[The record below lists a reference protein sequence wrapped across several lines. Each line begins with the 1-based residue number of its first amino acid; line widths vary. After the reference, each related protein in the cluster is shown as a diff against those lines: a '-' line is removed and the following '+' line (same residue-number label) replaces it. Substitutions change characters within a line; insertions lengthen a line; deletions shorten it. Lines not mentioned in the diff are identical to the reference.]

1 MPVGEIFKSDSIAP
15 ELAAIQLRLHR
26 RTCPEQEK
34 KLSPEHTQ
42 KTLDNTRLPVIMGAR

>member
-26 RTCPEQEK
+26 RTCPDQEEE
-34 KLSPEHTQ
+34 LSLEHEQ
-42 KTLDNTRLPVIMGAR
+42 KTLDNTQEPFIMDAR

>member
-26 RTCPEQEK
+26 RICLEQPD
-34 KLSPEHTQ
+34 KLSLEHEQ
-42 KTLDNTRLPVIMGAR
+42 KTLDNVRQPFIIGAR